1 MKKLD
6 KRDYMTKSI
15 EQQHLPS
22 RHTLNSITKADPLHR
37 TLGNYSKLTPSINQT
52 GPNIFGVDENS

>member
-1 MKKLD
+1 MKKID
-6 KRDYMTKSI
+6 KRDYSTKNI
-15 EQQHLPS
+15 AQQNLPS
-22 RHTLNSITKADPLHR
+22 RHALNEIGKADPLHR